1 MSGSQGETRD
11 QSSVL
16 AGVERRALDWIIPR
30 LPGWVTP
37 DLLTGGA
44 LVAMAIAGFAYAGA
58 SGRPW
63 LLHVV
68 NACLFIHWFGDST
81 DGGLARYRN
90 QSRPRYGFYV
100 DHMSDGVGAF
110 FVSIGAA
117 LSGIMSPWLAV
128 LLLVLYL
135 LLAVHSYL
143 ATYALGVF
151 HLSYGGVGPTELR
164 LALGLLNLLVLWTP
178 TVTWGTRS
186 ILTFDL
192 IGIPMAVA
200 LASILVVQVVTTT
213 LRLYRMERV

>member
-1 MSGSQGETRD
+1 VSGTQGEARD

-16 AGVERRALDWIIPR
+16 AGVERRVLDWIIPR

-44 LVAMAIAGFAYAGA
+44 LLAMAIAGFAYAGA
-58 SGRPW
+58 SERPW

-81 DGGLARYRN
+81 DGGLARHGKR
-90 QSRPRYGFYV
+90 SRPRYGFYV
-100 DHMSDGVGAF
+100 DHMSDAVGAF
-110 FVSIGAA
+110 FLSIGAA

-128 LLLVLYL
+128 LLVVLYL

-143 ATYALGVF
+143 STYALGVF

-178 TVTWGTRS
+178 TVTWNGRAVY
-186 ILTFDL
+186 TFDL
-192 IGIPMAVA
+192 VGIPMAVA
-200 LASILVVQVVTTT
+200 LAAILVFQIARTTA
-213 LRLYRMERV
+213 RLHRMERI